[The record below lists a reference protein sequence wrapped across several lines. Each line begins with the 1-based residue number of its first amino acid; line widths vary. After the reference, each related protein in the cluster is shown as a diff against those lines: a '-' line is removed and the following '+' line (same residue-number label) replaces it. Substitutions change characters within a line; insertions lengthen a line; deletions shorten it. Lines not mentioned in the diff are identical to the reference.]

1 MELDLQW
8 LRRLGF
14 GQVALHAT
22 EYVLSRDDELSM
34 KLMGVALTKMKE
46 LGAQPLI
53 IGIASPR
60 SLSYELYK
68 AIPEASYAGMSWL
81 LDAKRYVAYHG
92 TYLLDLKRGVMECD
106 CAACLNKPIPQ
117 ISGRIEDIAEHN
129 LAQLNSLLNLREIE
143 AVKFFDV
150 MIERGL
156 TAAVTCL
163 HVLTP
168 QSLWESCLERLSE
181 IEPKYLVLVGDT
193 FDYERGDPTLWE
205 IETFMRELR
214 DLGTEVIPLLG
225 CSDSNPMKLL
235 EVMRNVLFRDE
246 PIRPQ
251 LLNPSKIRSDAARD
265 LLALYGASKEKVTL
279 KLADG
284 SVATFEHGHG
294 LRLDRNAELESI
306 LAKLQYRRDPET
318 LYVIGHFHRS
328 FFDRRMKTVM
338 LGSWQTQTPEEERA
352 GFAPD
357 ITDILVIDEDGSFE
371 LQRGQ

>member
-1 MELDLQW
+1 
-8 LRRLGF
+8 
-14 GQVALHAT
+14 
-22 EYVLSRDDELSM
+22 
-34 KLMGVALTKMKE
+34 
-46 LGAQPLI
+46 
-53 IGIASPR
+53 
-60 SLSYELYK
+60 
-68 AIPEASYAGMSWL
+68 MSWL
-81 LDAKRYVAYHG
+81 LDARRYIAYHG
-92 TYLLDLKRGVMECD
+92 TYLLDLRRGVMECNCD
-106 CAACLNKPIPQ
+106 ACMNKPIPQ

-156 TAAVTCL
+156 TAAVSCL

-284 SVATFEHGHG
+284 SVAIFEHGHG

-357 ITDILVIDEDGSFE
+357 IMDILVMDEDGSFE